1 VDIKTWDIQNLLIV
15 YQTFELSLKIKIV
28 SILKINSLNVRDA
41 RSVVLLYK
49 IIVNEKNVKE
59 LNFNL
64 VFLTICHNFYNL
76 VCKKPNL
83 PNVYF

>member
-1 VDIKTWDIQNLLIV
+1 MSV
-15 YQTFELSLKIKIV
+15 F
-28 SILKINSLNVRDA
+28 KINFLNVRDA
-41 RSVVLLYK
+41 RSIVLLYK
-49 IIVNEKNVKE
+49 IIVNEENVKE

-64 VFLTICHNFYNL
+64 VFLTICHNFYNV

>member
-1 VDIKTWDIQNLLIV
+1 MKGVFTKRMKASVICNKNVNRIRDVIV
-15 YQTFELSLKIKIV
+15 EIV
-28 SILKINSLNVRDA
+28 E
-41 RSVVLLYK
+41 
-49 IIVNEKNVKE
+49 IIVNEENVKE